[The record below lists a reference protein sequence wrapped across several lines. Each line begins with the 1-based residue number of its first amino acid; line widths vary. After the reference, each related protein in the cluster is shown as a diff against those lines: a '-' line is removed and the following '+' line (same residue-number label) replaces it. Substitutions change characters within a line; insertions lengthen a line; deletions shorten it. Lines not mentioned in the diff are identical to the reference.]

1 MNVFEY
7 ASKCE
12 ICFEQ
17 FLLAVGKERKTTFY
31 SDLSIAEWYG
41 TSAIKDTFHNV
52 MESWG
57 DDLEFMCEW
66 VIALNQ
72 KIWQWN
78 ESNKEIAKL
87 YDQLWEKADKYCM
100 KKFKGDDLKAYLKYV
115 D

>member
-12 ICFEQ
+12 FCFEQ
-17 FLLAVGKERKTTFY
+17 FLLSVGKERKTTFY

-41 TSAIKDTFHNV
+41 SNGIKDTYNIV

-57 DDLEFMCEW
+57 EDLEFMCEW

-72 KIWQWN
+72 KIWQLYKTN
-78 ESNKEIAKL
+78 PELAKT
-87 YDQLWEKADKYCM
+87 YDELWRKADEYCM
-100 KKFKGDDLKAYLKYV
+100 GKFKGDDLIKYLNYV